1 MKKIKIWDKVF
12 AALII
17 LLWQIIGETKLVPE
31 YMLPT
36 PTKIAAAL
44 WSEKAVIWD
53 NLKITL
59 TEAALGMVFALVFAL
74 VVAIL
79 MDRIKIFYDMFYPI
93 CVITQTIPTVAIAPV
108 LVLWFGFG
116 MTPKVVLV
124 FLTCFFPIVVSLL
137 GGFENADENILK
149 LYRSMNAPYR
159 RIMLDVKLPYAAESF
174 FSGLQIAA
182 SYGVVGAVVA
192 EWLGGD
198 GGLGV
203 YMTRV
208 RKSYRFDKMFAAI
221 IVISVLSLVLMKTIK
236 FAEKKILPWKEKER
250 K

>member
-12 AALII
+12 AAAVL
-17 LLWQIIGETKLVPE
+17 LLWQIVGELKIVPE

-36 PTKIAAAL
+36 PTKIIGAF
-44 WSEKAVIWD
+44 WDEKIVIWN

-59 TEAALGMVFALVFAL
+59 SEAALGMALAL
-74 VVAIL
+74 VVALVIAVL
-79 MDRIKIFYDMFYPI
+79 MDRVKIFYDIFYPI

-137 GGFENADENILK
+137 GGFENADKNILK
-149 LYRSMNAPYR
+149 LYRSMNAPYW
-159 RIMLDVKLPYAAESF
+159 RIMVDVKIPYAAESF
-174 FSGLQIAA
+174 FAGLRIAA

-221 IVISVLSLVLMKTIK
+221 IVISVLSLVLMKTIE
-236 FAEKKILPWKEKER
+236 FAEKKMLPWKEKER